1 MDRLKYLDLPSIEGY
16 EDPPHRVGHV
26 LTRKGSTEVER
37 VGHKR
42 DHTGAM
48 WERGYD
54 YVSCLCHPTTVL

>member
-26 LTRKGSTEVER
+26 LTRKGSTEVGR
-37 VGHKR
+37 VGHNR

-48 WERGYD
+48 
-54 YVSCLCHPTTVL
+54 